1 MFVTRKKYNQDIEAL
16 RSDIDR
22 VRAVVVEIHGEKA
35 YFEALDR
42 INKQPSMLDEDDTA
56 AGNFLETEVK
66 TNDATPL
73 QPIETVD
80 IDGKKKLVMP
90 SRAEY
95 DDRVKQA
102 IKLFRENHPRSEVE
116 RILNVS
122 RKTARKYLQMAIAK
136 RQVSKKKYDELNK

>member
-1 MFVTRKKYNQDIEAL
+1 MFVTRKKYNQDVESL

-42 INKQPSMLDEDDTA
+42 INNQSSILDDDTA

-73 QPIETVD
+73 QPVETVD
-80 IDGKKKLVMP
+80 EKGNKKISLP

-95 DDRVKQA
+95 DDRVKEA

-136 RQVSKKKYDELNK
+136 RQVAKSKYEQLNK